1 MEMIFAFNVLI
12 TVRTMRNLILEYQEV
27 DETFPTEI
35 KGCQGHCN
43 NRTITY

>member
-1 MEMIFAFNVLI
+1 MILKLIFAINVLI

-35 KGCQGHCN
+35 KEC
-43 NRTITY
+43 